1 MDHDEKSE
9 TWQPCLSYRLYAE
22 NCTWKNPDWLRWK
35 TMSVEVILMVCQRWK
50 TTFSSKPASSC
61 RISSL
66 TMQLHVRLCCGVIL
80 PFLFPSCSYLA
91 NREDAGVLG
100 TVLQHEIGH
109 LLDLSHSSQSDTMNA
124 NYNPQL
130 NSPALQDNDL
140 TEVKNKYGMLQPAY
154 LGSIMVEW

>member
-1 MDHDEKSE
+1 
-9 TWQPCLSYRLYAE
+9 
-22 NCTWKNPDWLRWK
+22 
-35 TMSVEVILMVCQRWK
+35 
-50 TTFSSKPASSC
+50 
-61 RISSL
+61 
-66 TMQLHVRLCCGVIL
+66 MQLHVRLCCGVIL